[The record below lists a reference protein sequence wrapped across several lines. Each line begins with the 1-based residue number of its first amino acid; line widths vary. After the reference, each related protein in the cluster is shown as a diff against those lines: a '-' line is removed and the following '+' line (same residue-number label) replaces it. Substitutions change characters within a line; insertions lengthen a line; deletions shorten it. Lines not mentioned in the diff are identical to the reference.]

1 MTKRGF
7 ALCIVLLCTFI
18 AAIAQEFDIS
28 YIAPSTLKGS
38 NGEKIGKGDQLRM
51 NTVFKIPLSMKRKE
65 NGAIRKWDMT
75 FNAKYAHMDYEGI
88 AGTVYPDEIINSGAM
103 LTHVRSLGKKWNMV
117 ASLGVSLNAIPDH
130 IRWQNITLSGGLI
143 FMYSVSKELHI
154 GIGTAVTTQYDT
166 PLILPL
172 PYIAWNK
179 DGKYRIELNMRGVPE
194 IKISTDINERM
205 SLAFKPFMMQ
215 RETAVME
222 QKGKDLVYSMNSMGS
237 TFTFQ
242 YKISKRATWVADA
255 GYIWRRTIKIN
266 ERSWKGFWDSI
277 TDDDSRSK
285 FKSSFIISTGIRFDL
300 K

>member
-1 MTKRGF
+1 
-7 ALCIVLLCTFI
+7 
-18 AAIAQEFDIS
+18 
-28 YIAPSTLKGS
+28 
-38 NGEKIGKGDQLRM
+38 
-51 NTVFKIPLSMKRKE
+51 MKRKE
-65 NGAIRKWDMT
+65 NGGIRKWDMT
-75 FNAKYAHMDYEGI
+75 FNAKYARMDYEGI
-88 AGTVYPDEIINSGAM
+88 ADTVYPDEIINSGAM

-285 FKSSFIISTGIRFDL
+285 FKNSFIISTGIRFNL